1 MIIERDVGAGIRGE
15 SASVAND
22 RKRAGED
29 GSSGPSKRRASRT
42 RSTIKNENI
51 AGFAANARAQRIQ
64 ALQVS
69 RVIIG
74 FGTRSHLTAMDVG

>member
-1 MIIERDVGAGIRGE
+1 VIIEHDVGARIRGE
-15 SASVAND
+15 SVSEAND

-29 GSSGPSKRRASRT
+29 GSPGPSKRRTPRT
-42 RSTIKNENI
+42 QSTIKKEYI
-51 AGFAANARAQRIQ
+51 AGSAANARAQRIQ

-74 FGTRSHLTAMDVG
+74 FGTRSRLTAMDVG